1 MILEPFDGSNFGDYV
16 DRLDSFFLANEVA
29 QVAHDADEATKAA
42 ADKNKSA
49 DLVTLLGKSG
59 FSTLK
64 DLCLPDKP
72 LSKSYTE
79 LCKLLQTHYDPKAS
93 VAAESYRFHQATQGA
108 ETAKDFANIL
118 KRLAVNCQF
127 GDYLQRALRDQFVR
141 GLRSRATTKKLLA
154 EDKSFAEAVA
164 IAIADELAE
173 TDADTL
179 SHTPL
184 ATSSVHQVSETRPN
198 RPKETHKASSS
209 RRVCWG
215 CGGQWHAKRELCPAW
230 GKSCQF
236 CKKLN
241 HFEKVCRA
249 KSVNLVDDED
259 ADGDDQGVY
268 NLYHTS
274 TSKPSIGPYMCTVR
288 ACGKPLV
295 MEVDTGAAVTIIN
308 ESTYAKL
315 PPQELP
321 LYTDDLPKLRSFAGK
336 IITPIGSF
344 TTEVTHGKSSAML
357 TMYVVKGDRPNLL
370 GRDSLEKL
378 QLDWTVVFR
387 VSQDSDT
394 ILDNYPDLFKQGLGT
409 WNHGSVKLAVDCKAK
424 PCFLKA
430 RSVPYALQAKVEAEL
445 DRLVTEKIIQPVEF
459 SEWAAPIVPVL
470 KSNGHIRICGD
481 YKCTVNQAAK
491 VDKYPLPNI
500 EDLYVKLTNGR
511 HFSKLD
517 LSNAY
522 QQLILDEESKPL
534 TTINTSKGLFVY
546 NRLPFGVSSAPGI
559 FQRTMEQLLAGMPMV
574 VVYLDDILVCGRTL
588 QEHDEVLKQV
598 LDRLQSA
605 GLRLNREKC
614 LLSQPSVTFL
624 GHRIDAT
631 GIHPTAEK
639 VQDVT
644 NAPVPTNVAE
654 LRSYLGLINYYHKFL
669 CNLSSILA
677 PLYELLSTKSWQWS
691 STQQAAF
698 DKSKVLL
705 SSAPVR
711 VHYDPKLPLVVSCD
725 ASPYGI
731 GAVLSHLMQDGSE
744 HPVVFASRTLS
755 PAEKKYAQIDR
766 EGPAMVF
773 AVTRF
778 HKYLYGRSF
787 TLQTDHKPLLGLF
800 HEDRPIPPMASGR
813 IQRWALTMANY
824 EYQLQFK
831 AGKKNCNAD
840 GMSRLPVPGAHCSSP
855 QPAEV
860 VLSMSVIDATPA
872 TAAKVAQWTSK
883 DPSLSLVFKF
893 VQEGWPAEVR
903 EDLQSFSRRRQE
915 LSSMDGCLLLGSRV
929 IIPPPG
935 REQLL
940 QALHEGHP
948 SITRMKAL
956 ARSYIWWPSIDAEI
970 ELAVRSCDA
979 CQMVQKSASPSQ
991 LHPWEWPGKP
1001 WTRLHIDYAGP
1012 FEGKMLLVIV
1022 DSHSKYID
1030 VHAVS
1035 SATSTSTIGK
1045 LRQTFAT
1052 HGLPCSIVSDNGT
1065 AFTSQEFKLFCDVNG
1080 IKHICSSPFHP
1091 ASNGLAER
1099 AVQTVKT
1106 GLKKQGGGD
1115 LDARLQRFLFQY
1127 RLTPQSTTGQSPFSL
1142 LMHRRPRSRFD
1153 LVFPDLSGKVAQKQA
1168 QAVDRRHTTT
1178 PEFFCG
1184 DAVWAVNF
1192 TAKPKWMAGVLHERL
1207 GPVTFTVR
1215 LTDGRLWKRHTYH
1228 LRLRLPT
1235 DLTSHQQ

>member
-1 MILEPFDGSNFGDYV
+1 MNGSRRKTVLNVCFE
-16 DRLDSFFLANEVA
+16 DR
-29 QVAHDADEATKAA
+29 
-42 ADKNKSA
+42 
-49 DLVTLLGKSG
+49 
-59 FSTLK
+59 
-64 DLCLPDKP
+64 
-72 LSKSYTE
+72 
-79 LCKLLQTHYDPKAS
+79 
-93 VAAESYRFHQATQGA
+93 
-108 ETAKDFANIL
+108 
-118 KRLAVNCQF
+118 
-127 GDYLQRALRDQFVR
+127 R
-141 GLRSRATTKKLLA
+141 GLVETTRRNI
-154 EDKSFAEAVA
+154 FA
-164 IAIADELAE
+164 
-173 TDADTL
+173 
-179 SHTPL
+179 
-184 ATSSVHQVSETRPN
+184 
-198 RPKETHKASSS
+198 
-209 RRVCWG
+209 W
-215 CGGQWHAKRELCPAW
+215 
-230 GKSCQF
+230 SC
-236 CKKLN
+236 
-241 HFEKVCRA
+241 
-249 KSVNLVDDED
+249 VD
-259 ADGDDQGVY
+259 
-268 NLYHTS
+268 
-274 TSKPSIGPYMCTVR
+274 
-288 ACGKPLV
+288 
-295 MEVDTGAAVTIIN
+295 
-308 ESTYAKL
+308 
-315 PPQELP
+315 
-321 LYTDDLPKLRSFAGK
+321 
-336 IITPIGSF
+336 
-344 TTEVTHGKSSAML
+344 
-357 TMYVVKGDRPNLL
+357 
-370 GRDSLEKL
+370 
-378 QLDWTVVFR
+378 
-387 VSQDSDT
+387 
-394 ILDNYPDLFKQGLGT
+394 
-409 WNHGSVKLAVDCKAK
+409 GSVKLAVDCKAK
-424 PCFLKA
+424 PRFLKA
-430 RSVPYALQAKVEAEL
+430 RLVPYALQAKAEL

-459 SEWAAPIVPVL
+459 SEWAAPIVLVL
-470 KSNGHIRICGD
+470 KSNGHIHICGD

-522 QQLILDEESKPL
+522 QQLILDEESKLL

-559 FQRTMEQLLAGMPMV
+559 FQRTMEQLLAGMQMV

-614 LLSQPSVTFL
+614 LLSQPSVMFL
-624 GHRIDAT
+624 GHHIDAT

-677 PLYELLSTKSWQWS
+677 PLHELLSTKSWQWS

-766 EGPAMVF
+766 EGLAMVF

-800 HEDRPIPPMASGR
+800 HEDRPIPPMASGQ
-813 IQRWALTMANY
+813 IQLWALTMANY

-840 GMSRLPVPGAHCSSP
+840 GMSRLPVPGAHCPSP

-883 DPSLSLVFKF
+883 DPSLSLV
-893 VQEGWPAEVR
+893 QICPGRLA
-903 EDLQSFSRRRQE
+903 SRGAQGLTVIE
-915 LSSMDGCLLLGSRV
+915 PTSTRV
-929 IIPPPG
+929 IQYGRMLAAGIARHHSTPG

-948 SITRMKAL
+948 GITRMKAL
-956 ARSYIWWPSIDAEI
+956 ARSYTWWPSIDAEI

-1001 WTRLHIDYAGP
+1001 WTRLHIDYTGP

-1035 SATSTSTIGK
+1035 SSTSTSTIGK

-1080 IKHICSSPFHP
+1080 IKHICSSPYHT

-1168 QAVDRRHTTT
+1168 QAVDRRHATT

-1184 DAVWAVNF
+1184 DAVWAVNS

-1215 LTDGRLWKRHTYH
+1215 LTDGRLWKRHTDH

-1235 DLTSHQQ
+1235 DLTSHQQEKGEQYPAPSSHLAPDPSHLAPSSYPQPEGLDSTSPSSPEVAATSRSSPEVAAPGDLALRAPEPEVGSRPASSTPQLRRSARVTRVPVKMDLQF